1 MGKFKEFF
9 EFLKFGGKFIAQV
22 GSILGD
28 IWENVTAIIDRLY
41 FGGNSV
47 IPAWESVKN
56 FFKNIWKDIAPS
68 WNGFLKYVDVL
79 NVGEKVKSGWEKLK
93 EYLKGF
99 FDWIQGPLKSFFKP
113 SLEMLDKLKGWLPK
127 IGGEKTS
134 PQLKIPRELKPAN
147 SNVTRNQNNNF
158 SITINAAKND
168 NPEAIANKV
177 VNRVGDYSKTFLY
190 DEAAEAI

>member
-1 MGKFKEFF
+1 ME
-9 EFLKFGGKFIAQV
+9 
-22 GSILGD
+22 
-28 IWENVTAIIDRLY
+28 
-41 FGGNSV
+41 
-47 IPAWESVKN
+47 
-56 FFKNIWKDIAPS
+56 
-68 WNGFLKYVDVL
+68 
-79 NVGEKVKSGWEKLK
+79 
-93 EYLKGF
+93 
-99 FDWIQGPLKSFFKP
+99 SFFKP

-158 SITINAAKND
+158 SITINAAKNG

-190 DEAAEAI
+190 DEVAEAI